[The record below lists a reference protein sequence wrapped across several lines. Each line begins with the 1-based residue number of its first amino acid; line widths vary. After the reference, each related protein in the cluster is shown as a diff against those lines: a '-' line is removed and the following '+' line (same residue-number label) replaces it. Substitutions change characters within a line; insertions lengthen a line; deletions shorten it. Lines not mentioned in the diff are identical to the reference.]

1 MIDSIITTVVF
12 IVVCIFIL
20 FVVNT
25 IFNRVLKWSNNI
37 NLKFIKSFIDVVLVV
52 IFTYSYLSQ
61 FEVTKDI
68 SKTLLQSGTLLIALA
83 TFAAQRVLSNVI
95 SGIAISSSKPFN
107 IGDKVKVI
115 STGGNIVSEGI
126 IIDINLRH
134 TIIKKYDGQCDIIP
148 NSIMD
153 ESIISN
159 TNLIENV
166 GNFIELEVSYDSDV
180 DLACNIMK
188 RVIVDNVLTL
198 NSDETTSV
206 TVKDFSSNGIVL
218 RVLVISASLDDSFKA
233 CSEIRKEILNQFKL
247 NGVSIPYQTITIS
260 KE

>member
-1 MIDSIITTVVF
+1 MVGNIITTAVF
-12 IVVCIFIL
+12 IGVCILIL
-20 FVVNT
+20 FVVST
-25 IFNRVLKWSNNI
+25 IFDRVLKWNNNI

-52 IFTYSYLSQ
+52 IFTYAYLSQ

-115 STGGNIVSEGI
+115 STGGSIVSEGI

-166 GNFIELEVSYDSDV
+166 GNFIELEVSYGSDV
-180 DLACNIMK
+180 DLACSIMK
-188 RVIVDNVLTL
+188 RVIVDNELTL
-198 NSDETTSV
+198 NNEETTAV
-206 TVKDFSSNGIVL
+206 IVKDFSSNGIVL
-218 RVLVISASLDDSFKA
+218 RVLVISASLDDSFKS
-233 CSEIRKEILNQFKL
+233 CSDIRKEILVQFKS
-247 NGVSIPYQTITIS
+247 NGVVIPYQTVTIL

>member
-1 MIDSIITTVVF
+1 MVGNIITTAVF
-12 IVVCIFIL
+12 IGVCILIL
-20 FVVNT
+20 FVVST
-25 IFNRVLKWSNNI
+25 IFDRVLKWNNNI

-52 IFTYSYLSQ
+52 IFTYAYLSQ

-68 SKTLLQSGTLLIALA
+68 SKTLLQSSTLLIALA

-115 STGGNIVSEGI
+115 STGGSIVSEGI

-166 GNFIELEVSYDSDV
+166 GNFIELEVSYGSDV
-180 DLACNIMK
+180 DLACSIMK
-188 RVIVDNVLTL
+188 RVIVDNELTL
-198 NSDETTSV
+198 NNEETTAV
-206 TVKDFSSNGIVL
+206 IVKDFSSNGIVL
-218 RVLVISASLDDSFKA
+218 RVLVISASLDDSFKS
-233 CSEIRKEILNQFKL
+233 CSDIRKEILAQFKS
-247 NGVSIPYQTITIS
+247 NGVVIPYQTITIL